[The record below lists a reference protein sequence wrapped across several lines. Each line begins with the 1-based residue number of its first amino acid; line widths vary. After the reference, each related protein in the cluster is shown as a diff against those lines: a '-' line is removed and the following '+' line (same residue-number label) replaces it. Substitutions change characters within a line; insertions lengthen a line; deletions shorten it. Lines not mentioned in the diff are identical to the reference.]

1 MGLDTLIFRSG
12 LPAAGRAAFRRLVPA
27 SVRGLGAKQQPIE
40 QLVLSPQ
47 DLRTADPS
55 FASEIYHGHFGLA
68 GAVAMVGSES
78 SPFQVIPPS
87 RAWERNL
94 HGFGWLRHLSA
105 AGDEISR
112 EHARALVRDWLKLH
126 GKPGGTAWQADLLSR
141 RVISWLS
148 HSRIFLENADQ
159 RFYGM
164 VTESLTRQ
172 VRYLRANFHDA
183 PPGAARLVALAA
195 LVFADLCTSEK
206 YAPEASESRA
216 FSDELNRQILG
227 DGGHISRNP
236 LVLIGL
242 LLDLLPMRQCFIA
255 RDVPPPDSLIAAID
269 RMMPMIRFFRLGD
282 GNLAR
287 FNGGGPTPTDRL
299 AAVVAHDDVMG
310 SPLTLAEQSG
320 YCRLEQGEGIVLVDC
335 GRPPPVAMSVAAHAG
350 CLAFEMSSANHPI
363 IVNCGAPTRQDA
375 DWRLA
380 ARASAAHST
389 LVVSDTS
396 SSQLRSGGE
405 DFDGKELAVLS
416 GPANVTARVE
426 TIDGVQE
433 LRASH
438 DGYNQRFGITHT
450 RKLSLSASGE
460 TLTGIDTLI
469 VPRGLKGEARDNG
482 GEFAIRFHLHPF
494 VSAELSNDK
503 RTALLTLPN
512 HVGWQLTS
520 KSEPLAIE
528 ESVFLADNRGPRRA
542 EQVVLY
548 STLGLATEK
557 QIDWVLEKSAAGPEP
572 DEKSVDDELL
582 EQEKG

>member
-12 LPAAGRAAFRRLVPA
+12 LPAAGRTALRRLLPA
-27 SVRGLGAKQQPIE
+27 SVRGLGTKLQPIE

-68 GAVAMVGSES
+68 GAVATVGSES
-78 SPFQVIPPS
+78 PFSVLPPS
-87 RAWERNL
+87 PAWERDL

-112 EHARALVRDWLKLH
+112 EHARVLVHDWLKLH
-126 GKPGGTAWQADLLSR
+126 GKPGGKAWHADLLSR

-148 HSRIFLENADQ
+148 HSRIFLENAEQ

-164 VTESLTRQ
+164 VMESLTRQ
-172 VRYLRANFHDA
+172 IRYLRANFHDTQ
-183 PPGAARLVALAA
+183 PGSPRLVALAA

-206 YAPEASESRA
+206 YTPEASESRL
-216 FSDELNRQILG
+216 FTDELNRQILA

-236 LVLIGL
+236 LVLIDL

-255 RDVPPPDSLIAAID
+255 RDVPPPQSLIVAID

-287 FNGGGPTPTDRL
+287 FNGGGLTPTDRL
-299 AAVVAHDDVMG
+299 AAVVAHDDALG
-310 SPLTLAEQSG
+310 SPLMLAEQSG
-320 YCRLEQGEGIVLVDC
+320 YCRLEKGGGIVLVDC
-335 GRPPPVAMSVAAHAG
+335 GRPPPLAMSAAAHAG
-350 CLAFEMSSANHPI
+350 CLSFEMSSTNHPI
-363 IVNCGAPTRQDA
+363 IVNCGAPTRRDA
-375 DWRLA
+375 GWRLA

-405 DFDGKELAVLS
+405 DIDGKELAVLS
-416 GPANVTARVE
+416 GPANVTARTE
-426 TIDGVQE
+426 TNDGAQE

-460 TLTGIDTLI
+460 MLVGDDTLI
-469 VPRGLKGEARDNG
+469 APRGLKGEARDNG
-482 GEFAIRFHLHPF
+482 GGFAIRFHLHPL
-494 VSAELSNDK
+494 VSAELSDDK

-512 HVGWQLTS
+512 HIGWQLTS
-520 KSEPLAIE
+520 KNEPLTIE
-528 ESVFLADNRGPRRA
+528 ESVYLADNRGPRRA

-548 STLGLATEK
+548 STMANAAEK
-557 QIDWVLEKSAAGPEP
+557 QINWVLEKSAADPESENGSL
-572 DEKSVDDELL
+572 DEELL
-582 EQEKG
+582 VQEKE